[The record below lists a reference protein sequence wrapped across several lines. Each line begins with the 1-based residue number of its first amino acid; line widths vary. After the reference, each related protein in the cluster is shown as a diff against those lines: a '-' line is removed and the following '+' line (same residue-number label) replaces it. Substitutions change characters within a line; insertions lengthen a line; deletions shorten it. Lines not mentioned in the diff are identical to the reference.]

1 MLTDPHAESFT
12 QHELRDAMLKTIST
26 LNKWAREANI
36 TEYFSSGTTFEEYA
50 PGGHYRMSKRDKR
63 ENIILIASEPLT
75 FEQADWME
83 IPTNTLIVITPKMNM
98 LQIPII
104 DEFHVSDPLEAKKRG
119 SDFAAQK
126 GLLSSA
132 YGARRGGSVPSPLQ
146 PTQDEL
152 EAAAHDGAGG
162 EEFPR
167 VEAVNVAAA

>member
-1 MLTDPHAESFT
+1 
-12 QHELRDAMLKTIST
+12 
-26 LNKWAREANI
+26 
-36 TEYFSSGTTFEEYA
+36 
-50 PGGHYRMSKRDKR
+50 
-63 ENIILIASEPLT
+63 
-75 FEQADWME
+75 
-83 IPTNTLIVITPKMNM
+83 MNV

-104 DEFHVSDPLEAKKRG
+104 DEFHVSDPLQAKKRG

-152 EAAAHDGAGG
+152 EAAVHDGTSG
-162 EEFPR
+162 EDFPR